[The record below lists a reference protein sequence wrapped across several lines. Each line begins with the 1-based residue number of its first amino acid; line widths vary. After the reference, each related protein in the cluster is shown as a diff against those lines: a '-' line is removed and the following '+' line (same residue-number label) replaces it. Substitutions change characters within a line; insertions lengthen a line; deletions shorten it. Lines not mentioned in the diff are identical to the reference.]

1 MNDDESKVL
10 FSTILLSL
18 SLPIIWTD
26 LFNCLLYQLALTH
39 AWFSTKI
46 NTNAAEC
53 VLCISALLFFH
64 IFDRFQYF
72 FSSKKK
78 DHWMRIFA
86 TTTISIVW
94 RCCFHCAIT
103 YSIDIDFACI
113 KCGRYCCCSY
123 WWCFCSFVGFSFF
136 RWWPLKSLNWKRM
149 CLYFVCVCEWI
160 FATKESNHA
169 YLYPFQCCV
178 LIQLYK
184 M

>member
-1 MNDDESKVL
+1 MMMSQKFFFPLFCFLFLFLSFELIFSTVCFISLLSHMHDFQQKLTQMPPSVFYAFQL
-10 FSTILLSL
+10 FSFFTFLI
-18 SLPIIWTD
+18 D
-26 LFNCLLYQLALTH
+26 FN
-39 AWFSTKI
+39 I
-46 NTNAAEC
+46 
-53 VLCISALLFFH
+53 FFL
-64 IFDRFQYF
+64 Q
-72 FSSKKK
+72 KKK